1 VLELMVTLELKRQD
15 LRRLLLGVFDGHGN
29 NGYFGVALIVLAVS
43 MMPLPLV
50 PVTLPI
56 FGIVSVFLLILGLC
70 FVITI
75 IMMPLGLFLM

>member
-1 VLELMVTLELKRQD
+1 MLEVLWTVEHKRQA
-15 LRRLLLGVFDGHGN
+15 LRRLLLKSFGRYS

-43 MMPLPLV
+43 MMPFPLV

-56 FGIVSVFLLILGLC
+56 FGVTAGFLFILGLI
-70 FVITI
+70 FVLTI